1 MSKYAVLLNTDTDEV
16 GQTVNG
22 LEYALDL
29 DESDNEV
36 EVFLD
41 GSATAWTAE
50 PEANP
55 EHPVSDQFRDAR
67 ERDLIAGA
75 CSACAG
81 AFETTDELEAAGIEL
96 LGGGDHG
103 PSVGELTDD
112 GFDLLTIG

>member
-1 MSKYAVLLNTDTDEV
+1 MDKYAVLLNTDTEEV

-41 GSATAWTAE
+41 GSATAWPGE
-50 PEANP
+50 LEANP
-55 EHPVSDQFRDAR
+55 EHPVNDQFREAQ

-81 AFETTDELEAAGIEL
+81 AFETTEDIEAADIEL

-103 PSVGELTDD
+103 PSVGELADD